1 MYAVIS
7 SIDVVL
13 LYKYNEISNIL
24 RLREKN

>member
-13 LYKYNEISNIL
+13 LYKYNEISNTL
-24 RLREKN
+24 CLSEKI